1 MLLRLV
7 LVFALVVPFQSFAQK
22 HVVSSADLQK
32 ELKTAAGERDRNIAT
47 LEKFFDS
54 DTAQRALSAAKL
66 DPAKVRKSIPLLD
79 DAELARLAAQ
89 ADRAEV
95 DFAAS
100 GISLTNQQVTYII
113 IGVIAIAIIAIIAS
127 R

>member
-1 MLLRLV
+1 V

>member
-7 LVFALVVPFQSFAQK
+7 LVFALVVPFQSFAQN
-22 HVVSSADLQK
+22 HLVSSADLQK
-32 ELKTAAGERDRNIAT
+32 ELKAAAGERERNIAT

-54 DTAQRALSAAKL
+54 ETAQRALSAAKL
-66 DPAKVRKSIPLLD
+66 DPSKVRRSIPLLN

-89 ADRAEV
+89 ADKAQA

-100 GISLTNQQVTYII
+100 AISLTNQQVTYLI
-113 IGVIAIAIIAIIAS
+113 IGLVAIAVIAIVAS